1 MKQGRWDRDK
11 IRDALRKLHRKGI
24 DLSYNALA
32 RRHQS
37 LVSAANYHFGSF
49 RHAVEMAGLDYA
61 RIRRKPKW
69 TQPKVIGLIKR
80 AHRAGEDLSWRA
92 VTARGDELAHAAM
105 AAVHPQLF
113 GNWNAALDAA
123 GINPRRVARYR
134 HWTRDSIVAELKA
147 RAARKW
153 PVNAGHMQVELP
165 GLYGAATRLFGS
177 YNKALAGAGIDPA
190 GVRQRRDWSRRKV
203 LDLMQAFEHEH
214 CTLAHTAIR
223 DHDPGLLRAI
233 YKYFPGIDA
242 ARLSLHKRQPAR
254 QAKASSRAL
263 AHRGTTKLNGTAQLT
278 LFSTVPSPRRRR
290 ARVLA

>member
-1 MKQGRWDRDK
+1 MKQGRWDRNK
-11 IRDALRKLHRKGI
+11 IRDMLRKLHRKGI

-37 LVSAANYHFGSF
+37 LVSAANYHYGSF
-49 RHAVEMAGLDYA
+49 RQAVEMTGLDYA

-69 TQPKVIGLIKR
+69 TRPKVIGLMKR
-80 AHRAGEDLSWRA
+80 AHRAGADLSWRA

-123 GINPRRVARYR
+123 GINPRRVSRYR
-134 HWTRDSIVAELKA
+134 RWTRDSIVAEFKR
-147 RAARKW
+147 RADRNW
-153 PVNAGHMQVELP
+153 PVNAGHMQVQLP

-177 YNKALAGAGIDPA
+177 YNKALVRAGIDPA
-190 GVRQRRDWSRRKV
+190 SVRQRRDWSRRKV
-203 LDLMQAFEHEH
+203 LDLMEAFEHEH
-214 CTLAHTAIR
+214 DTLAHTAIR

-242 ARLSLHKRQPAR
+242 ARASLRRRQPAR
-254 QAKASSRAL
+254 QVKLSSRTL
-263 AHRGTTKLNGTAQLT
+263 AQPGTPRLNGSAQLT
-278 LFSTVPSPRRRR
+278 LFDTRTRAHRR
-290 ARVLA
+290 ARVSA